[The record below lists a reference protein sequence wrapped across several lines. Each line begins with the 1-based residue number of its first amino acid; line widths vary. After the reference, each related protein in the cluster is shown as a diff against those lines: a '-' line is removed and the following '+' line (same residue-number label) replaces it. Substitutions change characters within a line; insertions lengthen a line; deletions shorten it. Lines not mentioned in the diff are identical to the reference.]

1 VPAEPAG
8 PADTPGAAPVH
19 AAAPG
24 LLDQLTDY
32 LQLIRSQWRQQLQ
45 LLTLETQRAAESLVA
60 ICVLGLFTALLLLS
74 SWVIVLL
81 IVWTGLAALG
91 LSAWQGLLMLLLLQ
105 LLALAICLRQ
115 IRYHSHFLRFPATL
129 QSWRDQAPG
138 DTDNKAEPLTEA
150 TPCPSHPVS

>member
-1 VPAEPAG
+1 MSAEPV
-8 PADTPGAAPVH
+8 DTPGTAPVH

-91 LSAWQGLLMLLLLQ
+91 WSAWQSYLLLLLLQ
-105 LLALAICLRQ
+105 LLALALCLRQ

-129 QSWRDQAPG
+129 QSWRDQSPG
-138 DTDNKAEPLTEA
+138 DTDNKAEPLAEA
-150 TPCPSHPVS
+150 APCPSHPVS

>member
-8 PADTPGAAPVH
+8 PADTPGAAPIH

-24 LLDQLTDY
+24 LVDQLTDY

-74 SWVIVLL
+74 SWVMVLL
-81 IVWTGLAALG
+81 LVWTGLAALG
-91 LSAWQGLLMLLLLQ
+91 LSAWQSYLLLLLLQ
-105 LLALAICLRQ
+105 LLALAQCLRQ

-129 QSWRDQAPG
+129 QSWSDHTPG
-138 DTDNKAEPLTEA
+138 DTGNKSEPLAEA
-150 TPCPSHPVS
+150 APCPPHPVS

>member
-1 VPAEPAG
+1 MPAEPAG

-19 AAAPG
+19 AAASG
-24 LLDQLTDY
+24 LVDQLKEY

-60 ICVLGLFTALLLLS
+60 ICVLGLFAALLLLS
-74 SWVIVLL
+74 SWVILL
-81 IVWTGLAALG
+81 LLVWTGLAALG
-91 LSAWQGLLMLLLLQ
+91 WSAWQGLLVLLLLQ

-129 QSWRDQAPG
+129 QSWSEHSSG
-138 DTDNKAEPLTEA
+138 DTVNGSEPPAEA
-150 TPCPSHPVS
+150 APCPSHPVS

>member
-1 VPAEPAG
+1 MPAEPAA
-8 PADTPGAAPVH
+8 PVDTPGAAPVN

-24 LLDQLTDY
+24 LVAQLTEY

-81 IVWTGLAALG
+81 LIWTGLTALG
-91 LSAWQGLLMLLLLQ
+91 WSAWQGYLLLLLLQ
-105 LLALAICLRQ
+105 LLALALCLRQ

-129 QSWRDQAPG
+129 QSWSDHPPG
-138 DTDNKAEPLTEA
+138 DTVNGSEPPAEA
-150 TPCPSHPVS
+150 APCPSHPVS